1 MKRKII
7 LLMLLVCV
15 FSNVFSDEI
24 TKTYQFDAPK
34 VLKQQDYDLV
44 KFSNTLL
51 SGIKGQPALPYKD
64 VSLLLPPG
72 HEATSI
78 HVKGKGFT
86 KINQKIE
93 LYPWQPSKPLPDTSN
108 TFFIDQTLYQKD
120 VSYPYKNHGVLTT
133 EYMNGYAFALSV
145 VTPVI
150 YNPAKKEFGYYKSI
164 EVTINTK
171 LSTKAN
177 QALQNLKQGTF
188 ITKKVA
194 ALLQNPG
201 MINTYPRKAKN
212 DNEYQILIIT
222 HSSFEDSFDALT
234 TFYQNRG
241 LESQIVTKQYIS
253 DNMSGQDIQEKMRN
267 YIIQEYQNNGVEF
280 VLLAGDVEYIPYR
293 GFYCQVQ
300 SSSVYE
306 DDDIPADLYFSAL
319 DGNWDDDGDGLW
331 GEPGEEDLLPDIA
344 VARFSFSNQTELD
357 NMIEKSTSYQSN
369 PVLGELTQPLLA
381 GEHLWSDPLTW
392 GAQYLDLIH
401 GWHDDNGY
409 TTQGIPE
416 HHNYDTLYARD
427 LGSWSGSTLMNKIN
441 NGISFLHHVG
451 HASQT
456 SAMHLYNGDITN
468 SNFSQVNGTDHN
480 YSLVYTH
487 GCLCGSFD
495 YDDCIAEK
503 MVSIENFAATF
514 IGNSRYG
521 WFNEGQT
528 EGPSQH
534 IHREFVNA
542 LYGEGE
548 GHVGEAHLLSK
559 VATAPWVTA
568 PGQWEPGALRW
579 CFYDCNVL
587 GDPAM
592 LVWTEEPFAINASYP
607 ANIEIGS
614 ESITIALDTSGT
626 AIEGIYCVFKK
637 DDEILGSSR
646 SDETGN
652 ALIEFDQPV
661 TSVGEAELLVY
672 GYNSLENTYNIDV
685 IPNNGPY
692 VVLNTFAVIDGNNNI
707 PEFDESIQFDMNL
720 ENLGQAD
727 ATSLTATLRS
737 QDGYMEIVDS
747 IFSIGTIN
755 SNSSTDIA
763 EAFEVIIADDI
774 PDQYQVEFQ
783 LLISDA
789 TGEEWISGFSIVVNA
804 PSPALSFLY
813 VDGQNNLAFTSNPVT
828 SINYD
833 ENYHYQITV
842 DTLNGNNNNCLDPG
856 ETADMVLNIMNNG
869 SSTAPSASCSISTPS
884 DYITIN
890 TPTVNLGNVAP
901 GDLIE
906 QAFSITV
913 DEATPIGTA
922 IDFDITLESGN
933 YSTEIEVTLKVGL
946 IIEDFE
952 TGDFSSY
959 NWQMGGNA
967 DWVISSGSA
976 YEGDYSAQ
984 SGSIDDDQYSEIS
997 ITVDVLNNDSIKFY
1011 KKVSSESSYDYLR
1024 FYIDGYLQ
1032 EEWSGDVS
1040 WSQEIFNVTEG
1051 THTFTWKYEKDI
1063 SVSSGNDCAWLD
1075 YIELPAHADA
1085 KNSKMDI
1092 TISCTEKPSWMSF
1105 TDIGDGTAELT
1116 GTPGFDN
1123 LGEFQVELLA
1133 EDGDG
1138 HSVEQFFVVNVSDPE
1153 VITGNDI
1160 PGIKIYP
1167 NPAKGN
1173 LNILLNEHHYLDLKV
1188 LLLNSFGQVVK
1199 NIEAK
1204 CNIQNQGKI
1213 VLNLAG
1219 INPGMYYLQIQK
1231 GSEFKTYKVSVVR

>member
-1 MKRKII
+1 MKKKII

-15 FSNVFSDEI
+15 FSNAFSDEI

-34 VLKQQDYDLV
+34 VAKQKNYDLV
-44 KFSNTLL
+44 NFSNTLL

-72 HEATSI
+72 HVATSI
-78 HVKGKGFT
+78 NVKGTGFT
-86 KINQKIE
+86 KINKKIN
-93 LYPWQPSKPLPDTSN
+93 LYPWQPSKPLSDTSK
-108 TFFIDQTLYQKD
+108 TFFIDQALYQKD
-120 VSYPYKNHGVLTT
+120 VSYPNKNHGVLTT

-145 VTPVI
+145 ITPVI
-150 YNPAKKEFGYYKSI
+150 YNPAKKELGYYKSI
-164 EVTINTK
+164 EVTINTQP
-171 LSTKAN
+171 SAKAN
-177 QALQNLKQGTF
+177 QALQNLKQGRF
-188 ITKKVA
+188 VAKKVA
-194 ALLQNPG
+194 ALMQNPG
-201 MINTYPRKAKN
+201 MLKKYPKKTKN
-212 DNEYQILIIT
+212 NNEYKILIIT

-241 LESQIVTKQYIS
+241 LESQIVAKQYIS
-253 DNMSGQDIQEKMRN
+253 DNMTGQDIQEKMRN
-267 YIIQEYQNNGVEF
+267 YIIQEYQNNDIEF

-344 VARFSFSNQTELD
+344 VARFSFSNETELD
-357 NMIEKSTSYQSN
+357 NMIEKTTSYQAN

-381 GEHLWSDPLTW
+381 GEHLYSNPLTW
-392 GAQYLDLIH
+392 GAQYLDLLH

-409 TTQGIPE
+409 TTQGIPN
-416 HHNYDTLYARD
+416 HHEYDTLYERD

-441 NGISFLHHVG
+441 NGVSFLHHVG

-542 LYGEGE
+542 LYGIGE
-548 GHVGEAHLLSK
+548 GHVGQAHLLSK

-592 LVWTEEPFAINASYP
+592 LVWTEEPFAINANYP

-614 ESITIALDTSGT
+614 ESITVALDTSGT

-637 DDEILGSSR
+637 DGEIFGSAR

-652 ALIEFDQPV
+652 AWIEFDQPV

-672 GYNSLENTYNIDV
+672 GYNSLENTFNIDV
-685 IPNNGPY
+685 IPNSGPY
-692 VVLNTFAVIDGNNNI
+692 VVLNSFDVNDGNNNI
-707 PEFDESIQFDMNL
+707 PEFDESIQFDINL

-737 QDGYMEIVDS
+737 QDGYIEIVDS
-747 IFSIGTIN
+747 TFTIGAIN

-763 EAFEVIIADDI
+763 EAFEVNIADDI
-774 PDQYQVEFQ
+774 PDQHQVEFQ
-783 LLISDA
+783 LFISDD
-789 TGEEWISGFSIVVNA
+789 TGEEWISDFSIVVNA
-804 PSPALSFLY
+804 PAPVLSFLY
-813 VDGQNNLAFTSNPVT
+813 VDGQNNLAFTSNPIT

-833 ENYHYQITV
+833 EYYQYQITV
-842 DTLNGNNNNCLDPG
+842 DTLNGNSNNCLDPG
-856 ETADMVLNIMNNG
+856 ETADMVINILNNG
-869 SSTAPSASCSISTPS
+869 SSSAPGVSCSISSPS

-890 TPTVNLGNVAP
+890 TPSVNIGTIAS
-901 GDLIE
+901 GGLIE

-913 DEATPIGTA
+913 DENTPIGTA
-922 IDFDITLESGN
+922 VNFVITLESGN
-933 YSTEIEVTLKVGL
+933 YSSEMEVTLKVGL

-959 NWQMGGNA
+959 NWQMGGDA
-967 DWVISSGSA
+967 DWVISSNSP

-984 SGSIDDDQYSEIS
+984 SGSISDNQSSEIS
-997 ITVDVLNNDSIKFY
+997 VTVDVLNNDSIKFY
-1011 KKVSSESSYDYLR
+1011 KKVSSESGYDYLR
-1024 FYIDGYLQ
+1024 FYIDGNLQ
-1032 EEWSGDVS
+1032 EEWSGNVS
-1040 WSQEIFNVTEG
+1040 WSQEIYTVTGG
-1051 THTFTWKYEKDI
+1051 THTFAWKYEKDI
-1063 SVSSGNDCAWLD
+1063 TVSNGDDCAWLD
-1075 YIELPAHADA
+1075 YVELPAHADV
-1085 KNSKMDI
+1085 KEPEMNI
-1092 TISCTEKPSWMSF
+1092 TITCPEKPSWMTF
-1105 TDIGDGTAELT
+1105 TDNGNGVAELT
-1116 GTPGFDN
+1116 GIPGFEN
-1123 LGEFQVELLA
+1123 IGEFQVELLA
-1133 EDGDG
+1133 EDDNG

-1153 VITGNDI
+1153 AIAGNDFQ
-1160 PGIKIYP
+1160 GIKIFP
-1167 NPAKGN
+1167 NPARN
-1173 LNILLNEHHYLDLKV
+1173 ILNISLNDHHYQDLKV
-1188 LLLNSFGQVVK
+1188 LLLNSFGQVLK
-1199 NIEAK
+1199 NIETK
-1204 CNIQNQGKI
+1204 YNIQNQDRI
-1213 VLNLAG
+1213 VMKLDG
-1219 INPGMYYLQIQK
+1219 ISPGMYYLQIRNGNK
-1231 GSEFKTYKVSVVR
+1231 IKTYKVTIVR